1 MRLRRKLLELLGRAI
16 AAARGKDRPGDVDA
30 LRRARAQLVKAPLPY
45 TRTTRNGQVIDQL
58 TNYAMYAAERRLGY
72 DQGSLDV
79 IQGSYKAG
87 DGAPQ
92 SAGTHDGGG
101 VVDLTENDWSA
112 KVHALRAVGFAAWH
126 RPQNWDGRG
135 GMGHIHAVL
144 IGNVKL
150 APEAKAQVE
159 AYRAHRIGLANNAAD
174 PTWHPDPIPT
184 FRMPIYRTENPS

>member
-1 MRLRRKLLELLGRAI
+1 MRKRLLALLGRAI
-16 AAARGKDRPGDVDA
+16 TAARGKDHPGDVDA

-45 TRTTRNGQVIDQL
+45 TRTTRTGQVIDEL
-58 TNYAMYAAERRLGY
+58 TNYALYAVERRLGY
-72 DQGSLDV
+72 VGGSLTV

-101 VVDLTENDWSA
+101 VVDLTEADHVA

-126 RPQNWDGRG
+126 RPENWDGRG

-159 AYRAHRIGLANNAAD
+159 AYRAHRNGLADNAPD

-184 FRMPIYRTENPS
+184 FRMPIYRTENLS